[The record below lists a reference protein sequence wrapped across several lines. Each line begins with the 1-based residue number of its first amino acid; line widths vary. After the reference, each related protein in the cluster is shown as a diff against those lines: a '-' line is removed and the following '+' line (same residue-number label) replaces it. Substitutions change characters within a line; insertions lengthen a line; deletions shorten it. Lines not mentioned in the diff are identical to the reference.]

1 MKTFT
6 DFTTL
11 LNEAVEYE
19 YDDTKVIA
27 KLTSYD
33 SAPFTRLARNVQRI
47 RELEDEISVVREAVK
62 ADTRD
67 HVQSL
72 FKAEDA
78 IKTRIVQ
85 TVSLIVTLTKDPAPA
100 KTVKYAEV
108 IKEIT
113 KELTPE
119 LIEKLQELIKQ
130 YTTIQKA
137 KPPALS
143 IKPIKEN
150 VVTDF
155 WKSMKDKLK
164 GYFESVKSWASGYD
178 KKLAKVKAM
187 MKGIKA

>member
-1 MKTFT
+1 MKSFT
-6 DFTTL
+6 EFTTL

-19 YDDTKVIA
+19 YDETKVIA

-47 RELEDEISVVREAVK
+47 KELEDEISVVREAVK

-85 TVSLIVTLTKDPAPA
+85 TVSLIVTLTKDPKPA
-100 KTVKYAEV
+100 ETVKYAEV
-108 IKEIT
+108 VKEIS

-119 LIEKLQELIKQ
+119 LISKLQELIKQ
-130 YTTIQKA
+130 YTTVQKA

-143 IKPIKEN
+143 VKPLKEN
-150 VVTDF
+150 VITDF

-178 KKLAKVKAM
+178 KKLAKIKAM
-187 MKGIKA
+187 LKNKS